1 MANAFVIAEAGVN
14 HNADLNLAFEMIE
27 VAAAAGADA
36 IKFQTAIPESVVI
49 SGAEKA
55 DYQKISTGASESQ
68 LEMIRKLHFPLDVY
82 PKLKAFCERKGIIF
96 ASTAFDLTS
105 LDLLERIGQ
114 PFHKVPSGE
123 ITNLPYLRQ
132 MGSYGRPIILSTGMA
147 TLGEVDAAL
156 EVLEEAGVSREE
168 VTILH
173 CTTEYPAPM
182 IDVNLRAM
190 VSMHDAFGV
199 KVGYSDHTEGIE
211 IPIAAVVLGASVIEK
226 HFTLSR
232 ELPGP
237 DHKASLEPPELV
249 KMISAIRNIELALG
263 DGVKRPRVSEFNNR
277 RIIRRSIAA
286 TRAIKK
292 GELFDD
298 KSIKSIRPGVGLSP
312 MRWDYVVG
320 KCANRDY
327 IEDEFLDGDI

>member
-55 DYQKISTGASESQ
+55 DYQKVSTGASESQ

-156 EVLEEAGVSREE
+156 EVLEDAGVSREE
-168 VTILH
+168 ITILH

-263 DGVKRPRVSEFNNR
+263 DGVKRLRVSEFNNR

-286 TRAIKK
+286 TRA
-292 GELFDD
+292 
-298 KSIKSIRPGVGLSP
+298 
-312 MRWDYVVG
+312 
-320 KCANRDY
+320 NRDY
-327 IEDEFLDGDI
+327 IEDEFLDSDI